1 MRRYTYVE
9 DIVTS
14 LYSILVADDD
24 PGMRRLLVR
33 IAQFVVPD
41 AAVVEAATGSEAL
54 AALQQTQFTIVIT
67 DYHMPGPSGLD
78 VVLAAYAQTPTRP
91 IIVVSAQSEVEP
103 VVLAAGAT
111 MFFAK
116 PFAVEPL
123 TAALRSLMP
132 PS

>member
-1 MRRYTYVE
+1 M
-9 DIVTS
+9 TS
-14 LYSILVADDD
+14 PYSILVADDD

-41 AAVVEAATGSEAL
+41 VAVVEAATGAEAL

-67 DYHMPGPSGLD
+67 DYHMPGSSGLD
-78 VVLAAYAQTPTRP
+78 VVLAAHAQSPAP
-91 IIVVSAQSEVEP
+91 PVIVVSARAEVEP

-116 PFAVEPL
+116 PFAVEPM
-123 TAALRSLMP
+123 TTALRALLP
-132 PS
+132 PV